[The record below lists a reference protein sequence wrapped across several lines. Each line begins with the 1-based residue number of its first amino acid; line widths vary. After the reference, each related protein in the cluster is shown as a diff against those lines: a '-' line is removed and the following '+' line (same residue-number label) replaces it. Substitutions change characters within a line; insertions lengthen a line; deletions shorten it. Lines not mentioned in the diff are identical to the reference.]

1 MTTATDLN
9 PNLEAL
15 ITEALGLRS
24 GLVLPSIDQGPVE
37 VLERLIEVRT
47 RLDRVEELL
56 SRAVRFRT
64 AVRVR
69 LKEAS
74 GSLDEAWASKV
85 AQPAAVRRRA
95 ASDGWGGAAPR
106 ERYAEADL
114 ATLEEKRN
122 VRRLEQWFDQVNDA
136 VEVIR
141 QAHRGLD
148 TTRQD
153 LHLILRAMS
162 VESSLER

>member
-1 MTTATDLN
+1 VTTASDLN

-15 ITEALGLRS
+15 LSEALGLRS
-24 GLVLPSIDQGPVE
+24 GLSLPSINQGPVE
-37 VLERLIEVRT
+37 VLERLIDVRT

-64 AVRVR
+64 AVRSR

-74 GSLDEAWASKV
+74 GSLDEAWATKV
-85 AQPAAVRRRA
+85 AQPSARRRV
-95 ASDGWGGAAPR
+95 ASDGWGGSAPR

-114 ATLEEKRN
+114 ATLDEKRN

-153 LHLILRAMS
+153 LHLILRAIS
-162 VESSLER
+162 VESALER

>member
-1 MTTATDLN
+1 VTTAADLN

-24 GLVLPSIDQGPVE
+24 GLSLPSINQGPVE
-37 VLERLIEVRT
+37 VLERLIDVRT

-64 AVRVR
+64 AVRAR

-74 GSLDEAWASKV
+74 GSLDEAWATKV
-85 AQPAAVRRRA
+85 AQPSARRRA
-95 ASDGWGGAAPR
+95 ASDGFGGSAPR

-114 ATLEEKRN
+114 ATLDEKRN
-122 VRRLEQWFDQVNDA
+122 VRRLEQWFDQVSDA

-153 LHLILRAMS
+153 LHLILRAIS
-162 VESSLER
+162 VESALER